1 MLFTIYNKKI
11 YNYLYKILCQK
22 GECME
27 EKLGKIVD
35 DERIYDLD
43 DMESIDKL
51 EALLGKLEKKE
62 ADIKRKID
70 ESIEEDLQER
80 E

>member
-1 MLFTIYNKKI
+1 
-11 YNYLYKILCQK
+11 
-22 GECME
+22 ME

-35 DERIYDLD
+35 DGRIYDLD
-43 DMESIDKL
+43 DIESIDKL

-62 ADIKRKID
+62 ADIKREID
-70 ESIEEDLQER
+70 ESIESDLQER

>member
-22 GECME
+22 GDFME
-27 EKLGKIVD
+27 EKLGKIVYNG
-35 DERIYDLD
+35 RIYDLD
-43 DMESIDKL
+43 DPENTEKL
-51 EALLGKLEKKE
+51 EELLKKLKQEEKDLK
-62 ADIKRKID
+62 AQID
-70 ESIEEDLQER
+70 ASIQEDLEER

>member
-27 EKLGKIVD
+27 KKLGKIVD